1 MWLIACHPGDDAALW
16 VARGLTRRGLDPV
29 EVLSAESL
37 AYSTAIEH
45 RLGAG
50 APSVRI
56 GVADGR
62 TVASDRVRGIVNRIV
77 HPPMGHLAVSREE
90 DREYA
95 MQEVSALFL
104 SWLTAMPGPV
114 LNRPAPFAMAGPS
127 LDSLQWHALAARAG
141 LPVPALRV
149 PDGRNGHGA
158 AWAIPDCNVVV
169 ACGAV
174 FGATPPGPARDSCLR
189 LAELSGAEIL
199 GIELRRNGGEEWRF
213 AGAHPMPDLRVG
225 GEALVDHLATELT
238 TRAER

>member
-16 VARGLTRRGLDPV
+16 IARGLTRRGLDPV
-29 EVLSAESL
+29 EVVSAESL

-56 GVADGR
+56 EVAGGR
-62 TVASDRVRGIVNRIV
+62 TIASDRVRGMLNRIV
-77 HPPMGHLAVSREE
+77 HPPMGHLGVSHEE

-114 LNRPAPFAMAGPS
+114 LNRPTPFAMSGPS
-127 LDSLQWHALAARAG
+127 LDSLQWHALAAQAG
-141 LPVPALRV
+141 LPVAPLRV
-149 PDGRNGHGA
+149 PNQNGHGA

-169 ACGAV
+169 ACEAL
-174 FGATPPGPARDSCLR
+174 FGAALPDSAAEACLR
-189 LAELSGAEIL
+189 LAELSGADIL
-199 GIELRRNGGEEWRF
+199 GVELRPNGGGGWRF

-225 GEALVDHLATELT
+225 GEALVDHLAAELSA
-238 TRAER
+238 RAA